1 MKRNALLCLTLICC
15 LLALCGCS
23 ESPAPETTA
32 PAETETLAAHADL
45 AQLYTQMTQKL
56 PEMIEMEPDM
66 MLDYCGIDPE
76 QCVQAVAATNS
87 NGLETDEIWL
97 LEAVDEAAADTLEE
111 MAELRLKM
119 KAEETESYDPDQYA
133 VVQKAKLLR
142 EGTYLALIVTPE
154 AAELAEMFQAALGK

>member
-1 MKRNALLCLTLICC
+1 MKRNTLLCLMLALC

-23 ESPAPETTA
+23 DSAAPATTA
-32 PAETETLAAHADL
+32 AAETAAAHADL
-45 AQLYTQMTQKL
+45 AQLYTQMADKL
-56 PEMIEMEPDM
+56 PQMIEMEPDM

-119 KAEETESYDPDQYA
+119 KAEETESYAPDQYA